1 MFCIQLA
8 KISTLEYLEARGINI
23 YRKNKLGMTAYLE
36 SKGFN
41 IYEKDNYNY
50 NALDLLL
57 VYKNSKRVIKYISK
71 KFNVNKFP
79 INIFIS

>member
-1 MFCIQLA
+1 
-8 KISTLEYLEARGINI
+8 
-23 YRKNKLGMTAYLE
+23 MTAYLGLFINNESNYIKKLKYLE